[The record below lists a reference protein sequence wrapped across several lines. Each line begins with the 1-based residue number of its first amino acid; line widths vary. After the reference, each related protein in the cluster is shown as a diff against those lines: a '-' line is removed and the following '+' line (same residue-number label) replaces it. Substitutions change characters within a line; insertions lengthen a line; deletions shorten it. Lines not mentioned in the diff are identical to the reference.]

1 MPQEGIPQGKPC
13 AVVIIDIL
21 FRLEMALARIEGM
34 LKRIERMLAE
44 RGA

>member
-1 MPQEGIPQGKPC
+1 MPREVIPQGKPC
-13 AVVIIDIL
+13 AVVLTDTL
-21 FRLEMALARIEGM
+21 FRIEMALARIEGM